1 MNMQSKLTRTRL
13 GFDIRDH
20 QLDILVEP
28 NGEWR
33 WKDEDELDSCVEEGS
48 IDPEHAKAIRAE
60 GQRAVDEIEH
70 NEGPFSDGWENW
82 HPDPM
87 LLRPELSPDWDDLS
101 MYA

>member
-1 MNMQSKLTRTRL
+1 MQSKLTRTRL

-28 NGEWR
+28 NRDWR
-33 WKDEDELDSCVEEGS
+33 WKDEDELDSCVEEGR
-48 IDPEHAKAIRAE
+48 IDPKHAKAIRAE
-60 GQRAVDEIEH
+60 GQRAVDEIER

-101 MYA
+101 MYS